1 MHPSKG
7 MPMFHAGCNDIESIV
22 KKFRS
27 RAETNQ
33 QLKWM
38 VEEVRAKA
46 DTIRRNNQM
55 LKSQLEV
62 RCP

>member
-1 MHPSKG
+1 
-7 MPMFHAGCNDIESIV
+7 MFHAGCNDIESIV